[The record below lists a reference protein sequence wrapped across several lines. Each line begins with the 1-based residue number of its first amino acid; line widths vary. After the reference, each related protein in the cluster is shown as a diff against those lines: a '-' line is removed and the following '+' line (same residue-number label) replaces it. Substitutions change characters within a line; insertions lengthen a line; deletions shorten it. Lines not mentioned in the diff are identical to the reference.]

1 MDSKVAST
9 VNMMPVT
16 LKARAL
22 TSKFYSLG
30 FSPVRLTSLLVG
42 TRHLK
47 ILVTAPRLNTAK
59 RHTNNTNR
67 ATAKRVVIP
76 MLLMI
81 LTRHRGKK
89 VNVV

>member
-1 MDSKVAST
+1 MDNKVAST
-9 VNMMPVT
+9 VNMMQAT

-22 TSKFYSLG
+22 TSKSYQFDVSSL
-30 FSPVRLTSLLVG
+30 RLTALLVG
-42 TRHLK
+42 IRHLK
-47 ILVTAPRLNTAK
+47 ILVMALHPNMAK
-59 RHTNNTNR
+59 RDTSNSTR

-76 MLLMI
+76 MLPTT

>member
-9 VNMMPVT
+9 VNMMQVT

-22 TSKFYSLG
+22 TSKSQQA
-30 FSPVRLTSLLVG
+30 SHWRLVPATDSSLVG

-47 ILVTAPRLNTAK
+47 ILVMDPHLNMAK
-59 RHTNNTNR
+59 RDTSNR

-76 MLLMI
+76 MLLTI
-81 LTRHRGKK
+81 PTRHRGKK